1 MRLTPAKVDD
11 LVCRVVEALRSS
23 EDATL
28 ADDNRASGVA
38 RDTLLDDLRGEDQL
52 DEEVRALLKRHASQ
66 IHGENLDYNLLFQKA
81 KRQMARE
88 KGIVL

>member
-1 MRLTPAKVDD
+1 MRLPPAKVDD
-11 LVCRVVEALRSS
+11 LVRHIVEAVKSS

-28 ADDNRASGVA
+28 SDDNRAAAVA
-38 RDTLLDDLRGEDQL
+38 RDTLLDDLRREDQL
-52 DEEVRALLKRHASQ
+52 DEDVRALLKRHASQ

>member
-11 LVCRVVEALRSS
+11 LVRHIVEALKSS
-23 EDATL
+23 EDGTL
-28 ADDNRASGVA
+28 ADDNRAAAVA
-38 RDTLLDDLRGEDQL
+38 RDTLLDDLRREDQL
-52 DEEVRALLKRHASQ
+52 DEDVRALLKRHASQ